1 MSERLSITDFITD
14 GSFLKLCELLGEL
27 TGAPLS
33 VHDVDG
39 VLLEADAQGRR
50 DDWGQAGALARV
62 LTGQA
67 GAECETRVSTPL
79 IVDDVAIGHIQHPSS
94 GDGSGGDRA
103 ESAARLLA
111 LTVSEACQREIEQR
125 RRVEELQA
133 LYRLSSLLVGVGSI
147 ESVLEAGVNSAV
159 QLLGVDAGVVAL
171 RGDETELHIRA
182 CMGCGDV
189 LGSATGAVQLG
200 HPILTRAFAGG
211 TISLDD
217 LDADERSTVTADLK
231 AQGLASMAAAG
242 LMFRGEALGA
252 LAIYTR
258 EERTLTRGEMGLLE
272 SIAQQLAAAV
282 ASRRLLD
289 VERES
294 QRVAAQL
301 KLAADVQRRMLPDK
315 APSIPGIDV
324 AARYTPCFSL
334 GGDFYDLFELGGHLG
349 VAVGDVVGKGIPAA
363 MLMAHVRAS
372 LRAHANDL
380 YDLDEVISL
389 TNKAVCRDTMI
400 NEFATLFY
408 GVIDPRT
415 LRMTYCN
422 AGHEPPLVVTRPV
435 DGSPPTLANISELST
450 GGMVVGVDPGQRYQC
465 GVFDLQPG
473 DVVLAYTDGLADAMN
488 FDNERFGKPR
498 IRRALLDAVVME
510 QDVSAKH
517 IAHHVHWEM
526 RRFAGLNIRT
536 DDTTIVAMKVEAPGA
551 RSSSQ

>member
-14 GSFLKLCELLGEL
+14 GSFLRLCELLGEL
-27 TGAPLS
+27 TGTPLS
-33 VHDVDG
+33 VHDADG
-39 VLLEADAQGRR
+39 ALLEAGALGRR
-50 DDWGQAGALARV
+50 DDRDQASAMARVLAGQAGEDGEAR
-62 LTGQA
+62 L
-67 GAECETRVSTPL
+67 STPL
-79 IVDDVAIGHIQHPSS
+79 IVDGAAIGHIQHQVASDAS
-94 GDGSGGDRA
+94 GADRV

-125 RRVEELQA
+125 RRAEELQA

-147 ESVLEAGVNSAV
+147 ESVLEAGVKSAV

-182 CMGCGDV
+182 CIGCGDC
-189 LGSATGAVQLG
+189 LGSETGAVQLG
-200 HPILTRAFAGG
+200 HPALTRAYGGG
-211 TISLDD
+211 TVSLDD
-217 LDADERSTVTADLK
+217 LDADDRARVAADLK

-258 EERTLTRGEMGLLE
+258 EERTLSRGEMGLLE

-294 QRVAAQL
+294 QRVAGQL
-301 KLAADVQRRMLPDK
+301 KLAADVQRRMLPAT
-315 APSIPGIDV
+315 APTTPGVDV
-324 AARYTPCFSL
+324 AARYTPCFAL

-349 VAVGDVVGKGIPAA
+349 IAVGDVVGKGFPAA

-389 TNKAVCRDTMI
+389 TNKAVCRDTLI

-408 GVIDPRT
+408 GVIDPKT

-422 AGHEPPLVVTRPV
+422 AGHEPPLVVTRPA

-450 GGMVVGVDPGQRYQC
+450 GGMVVGVDPGQRYQR

-498 IRRALLDAVVME
+498 IRRALLDAVVLE
-510 QDVSAKH
+510 QEISAKR
-517 IAHHVHWEM
+517 IAQHVHWEM
-526 RRFAGLNIRT
+526 RRFAGLNTRT
-536 DDTTIVAMKVEAPGA
+536 DDTTIVAMKIEAPGEG
-551 RSSSQ
+551 SSS